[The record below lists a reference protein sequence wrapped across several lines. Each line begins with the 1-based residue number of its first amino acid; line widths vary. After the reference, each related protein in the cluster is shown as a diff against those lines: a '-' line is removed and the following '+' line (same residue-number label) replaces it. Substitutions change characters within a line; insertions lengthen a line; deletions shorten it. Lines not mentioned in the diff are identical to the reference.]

1 MGRLWR
7 KEQGAGTRH
16 DTIELDF
23 YDLPTEQMSNIRPAI
38 AKGANAIVMGPVGSP
53 AHAPPLQRA
62 GTRNPSPKRKFPH
75 YKGVRGVMP

>member
-16 DTIELDF
+16 DTIELKL
-23 YDLPTEQMSNIRPAI
+23 YDSPTEQMSNIRPAI